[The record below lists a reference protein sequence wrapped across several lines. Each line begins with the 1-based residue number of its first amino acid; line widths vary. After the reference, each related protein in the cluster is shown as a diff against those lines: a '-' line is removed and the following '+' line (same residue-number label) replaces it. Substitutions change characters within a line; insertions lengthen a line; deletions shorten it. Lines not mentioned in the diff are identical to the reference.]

1 MLTHKNLKSRILLQK
16 LHLNNKNVEYLK
28 LSNEICKAIIANA
41 VTFIWIAQGLLSLA
55 YIGSSSFRSTGFVN
69 ALTI

>member
-41 VTFIWIAQGLLSLA
+41 VTFI
-55 YIGSSSFRSTGFVN
+55 
-69 ALTI
+69 